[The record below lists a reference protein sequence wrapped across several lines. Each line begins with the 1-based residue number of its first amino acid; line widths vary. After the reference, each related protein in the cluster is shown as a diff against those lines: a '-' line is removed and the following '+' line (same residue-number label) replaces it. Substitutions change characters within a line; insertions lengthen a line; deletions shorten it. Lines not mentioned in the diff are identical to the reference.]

1 MQGGLGDGACAA
13 TLESWAYLLSRLDSV
28 YNFRGAQELWERGC
42 GHHSVGQSPT
52 LVWGVDFR
60 KARDKVGRLPLLQM
74 PQTVRCLQVSSAPTL
89 LWGAQGPCGS
99 PGEPREVSAAS
110 RGTQT
115 ASGALLRAEPHWPA
129 RVQES
134 WGGLRP
140 HLLQPYPLPSPS
152 PFAPHSNLCTLT
164 LACSSSPADEMTV
177 GKVYAA
183 LMIFDFYKQNKTSR
197 DQIHQAPGGLS
208 QVLVPGFPKNNAET
222 WGPPGVTAVGTHTLL
237 EKAQWGKEDERF
249 LLPPLQP
256 PDINPIRALCFPLTD
271 CLAVLGS
278 P

>member
-1 MQGGLGDGACAA
+1 
-13 TLESWAYLLSRLDSV
+13 
-28 YNFRGAQELWERGC
+28 
-42 GHHSVGQSPT
+42 
-52 LVWGVDFR
+52 
-60 KARDKVGRLPLLQM
+60 M
-74 PQTVRCLQVSSAPTL
+74 PQTVRCLEVSSAPTL
-89 LWGAQGPCGS
+89 LWGARGACGS

-110 RGTQT
+110 RGTHT
-115 ASGALLRAEPHWPA
+115 ACGVLLRAEPRWPA

-134 WGGLRP
+134 WGGCVLTCSS
-140 HLLQPYPLPSPS
+140 LPLPSPS
-152 PFAPHSNLCTLT
+152 PFSSNPNLCTLT
-164 LACSSSPADEMTV
+164 LAGSSSPADEMTV

-208 QVLVPGFPKNNAET
+208 QVLVPGVPRNNAET

-256 PDINPIRALCFPLTD
+256 PDINPIRPLCFPLAG